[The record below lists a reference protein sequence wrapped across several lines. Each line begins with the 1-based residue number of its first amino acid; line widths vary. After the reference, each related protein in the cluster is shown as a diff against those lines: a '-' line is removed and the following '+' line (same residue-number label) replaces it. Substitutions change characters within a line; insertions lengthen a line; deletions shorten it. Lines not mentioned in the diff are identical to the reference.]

1 MSLLYEYMT
10 ESELAFAK
18 ENAIFENE
26 SIHIDNSLTVLC
38 MEHETRLND
47 IELEAFLNG
56 YTESELTDM
65 YDKEMILFTE
75 GVKEIWENFKKWIKG
90 IIDTLLG
97 KAKDVPSEVKEEA
110 KKSNDEVELPA
121 NPNKAITFAKNTASK
136 IKNLVKFRN
145 DDGTYNKT
153 GIAIDLA
160 GAAIAGGVSIK
171 GVSDIV
177 SAIKTKTKIKKS
189 EIPGLIDETV
199 EVGKELK
206 DSVDSISNT
215 SDSSLLNTIKEFVSP
230 ALNLITS
237 ITESLKNALKVAGEK
252 VKDGVEAVKSS
263 VKNSI
268 GKKDEQTISPSD
280 EEFKKR
286 KKEVKQS
293 LIKAAKSMNVFD
305 GSKGNKINVTD
316 MEKIVS
322 ELKSKISKGKMKE
335 YENDV
340 KEFEEVI
347 KLMKQNHIMEFT
359 FDDPSEHQ
367 LYDELFE
374 ESVKTIENESE
385 FDFESFLESD
395 NSETLDELNSL
406 VDAL

>member
-263 VKNSI
+263 VKNTI
-268 GKKDEQTISPSD
+268 GKKDEQTVSPSD

-305 GSKGNKINVTD
+305 RSKGNKINVTD

-335 YENDV
+335 YEDDV

-347 KLMKQNHIMEFT
+347 KLMKKNHVMEFT

-395 NSETLDELNSL
+395 NSETLDELDLL
-406 VDAL
+406 VDVL